1 MKNQFIGF
9 YDPNTEDINSTW
21 KEDSTLFVFDTNVLL
36 YLYGY
41 AKNTKKDFFQILEK
55 IPNIWLPYHVG
66 LEYQRNRLNII
77 RNEKNNFS
85 KVEQYLENINTIFTK
100 NIKELNL
107 EQRHPK
113 LNDNTKILH
122 KEITDSIKKYKK
134 SLSSWDKKQ
143 PCVMSTDEIRK
154 RINSLFDKKVGDK
167 PADQKWLNT
176 LYEEGESRYKNKVPP
191 GYEDK
196 KEKEKKPN
204 FSFSNLE
211 YIPMYGD
218 LIIWKQIME
227 KAKDEHIKSVIFISD
242 DVKEDWLYSINSK
255 GKKEI
260 GARAE
265 LRDEIHKNSD
275 INLFTIL
282 TTSEFMKK
290 GKLNLNLDVS
300 DESIQETQDN
310 YQREQ
315 IRNIELKEYFHNISH
330 SFEDTIS
337 KKSKKKTLY
346 ALLTNISYLIR
357 ENLNNIESIRINY
370 NDFISYTSQ
379 YNEVLEQLFITDVI
393 YFQRMQQLLNKISTL
408 LHIIYFEQIR
418 MKRSTI
424 EQEEELKKY
433 STIFLKLLR

>member
-9 YDPNTEDINSTW
+9 YDPSTENINSAW

-41 AKNTKKDFFQILEK
+41 AKNTKNDFFQILEK

-85 KVEQYLENINTIFTK
+85 KIEQFLENIDLIFTK

-113 LNDNTKILH
+113 LNGNTEILH
-122 KEITDSIKKYKK
+122 KEISDSIKKYKK
-134 SLSSWDKKQ
+134 SLNSWEKKQ
-143 PCVMSTDEIRK
+143 PCVMSTDDIRK
-154 RINSLFDKKVGDK
+154 RINSLFDTKVGDK
-167 PADQKWLNT
+167 PTDQKWLQS

-218 LIIWKQIME
+218 LIIWKQIIE
-227 KAKDEHIKSVIFISD
+227 KAKNDSIKSVIFISD

-265 LRDEIHKNSD
+265 LRDEIYINSNID
-275 INLFTIL
+275 LFTIL

-290 GKLNLNLDVS
+290 GKINLELDVS

-315 IRNIELKEYFHNISH
+315 IKNIELKKYFLNTDH
-330 SFEDTIS
+330 SFENTIS
-337 KKSKKKTLY
+337 KKSQKNLLYTL
-346 ALLTNISYLIR
+346 LNNISHLMR
-357 ENLNNIESIRINY
+357 EFLDNIESIRMNY
-370 NDFISYTSQ
+370 DDFIAYTSQ
-379 YNEVLEQLFITDVI
+379 YNDIIEQLFITDSI
-393 YFQRMQQLLNKISTL
+393 YFQRMQQLLNRITPL
-408 LHIIYFEQIR
+408 LYTIHFEQIR
-418 MKRSTI
+418 MKRDTI

-433 STIFLKLLR
+433 SVIFLKLLR